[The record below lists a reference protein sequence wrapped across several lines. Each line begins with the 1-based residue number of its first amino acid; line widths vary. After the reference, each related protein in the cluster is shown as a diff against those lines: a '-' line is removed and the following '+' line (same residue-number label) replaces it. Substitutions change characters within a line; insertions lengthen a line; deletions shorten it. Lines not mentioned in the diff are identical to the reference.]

1 MSGNDHDQPARQD
14 PATQQF
20 TGAEV
25 GLPADAPDSDYHLTR
40 DEQAT
45 VDALNPGTA
54 LLIVLRGPN
63 TGARFLLDD
72 AEVTTGRGPDSDIF
86 LDDVTVSRKH
96 VEFVRERDGFVVRDV
111 GSLNGTYV
119 NRTRIEQA
127 LLRAGDEVQI
137 GKFRMTFHP
146 SPARAAGA
154 GPAGTPQ

>member
-1 MSGNDHDQPARQD
+1 MSGNENNQSARQD

-20 TGAEV
+20 TGAGGV
-25 GLPADAPDSDYHLTR
+25 PAQVPDPDYHLSR
-40 DEQAT
+40 EEQAT

-72 AEVTTGRGPDSDIF
+72 SEVTTGRGPQSDIF

-96 VEFVRERDGFVVRDV
+96 AVFSREEGGFGVRDV

-119 NRTRIEQA
+119 NKERIDQAALRT
-127 LLRAGDEVQI
+127 GDEVQI
-137 GKFRMTFHP
+137 GKFRLVYYA
-146 SPARAAGA
+146 SSAVS
-154 GPAGTPQ
+154 

>member
-1 MSGNDHDQPARQD
+1 MSGNEKDQSARQD

-20 TGAEV
+20 TGI
-25 GLPADAPDSDYHLTR
+25 GSGPPADVTDSDYHLSR

-45 VDALNPGTA
+45 VDALHPGTA

-72 AEVTTGRGPDSDIF
+72 AEVTTGRGPASDIF

-96 VEFVRERDGFVVRDV
+96 AVFAREERGFGVRDV

-119 NRTRIEQA
+119 NKERIDQVALRT
-127 LLRAGDEVQI
+127 GDEVQI
-137 GKFRMTFHP
+137 GKFRLVYYASTAT
-146 SPARAAGA
+146 S
-154 GPAGTPQ
+154 

>member
-1 MSGNDHDQPARQD
+1 MSGNDGHQPARQD

-20 TGAEV
+20 TGIGSSA
-25 GLPADAPDSDYHLTR
+25 PADLPESDYHLSR

-45 VDALNPGTA
+45 VDALHPGTA

-63 TGARFLLDD
+63 SGARFLLDD

-96 VEFVRERDGFVVRDV
+96 AVFAREEHGFGVRDV

-119 NRTRIEQA
+119 NKERIDQVALRT
-127 LLRAGDEVQI
+127 GDEVQI
-137 GKFRMTFHP
+137 GKFRLVYYASAST
-146 SPARAAGA
+146 S
-154 GPAGTPQ
+154 